1 MIYRSAQILELEEIL
16 ADHLQSSL
24 QEIWLEALVVPE
36 VLVVLVVLV
45 VLEEMQP
52 VALHCH
58 QKGGLDRTK
67 LLDPLV

>member
-1 MIYRSAQILELEEIL
+1 MELEEIL

-36 VLVVLVVLV
+36 VLVVLVVL
-45 VLEEMQP
+45 EEMQP

>member
-36 VLVVLVVLV
+36 VLEVLV

>member
-36 VLVVLVVLV
+36 VLEVLV
-45 VLEEMQP
+45 VLEEMQS

>member
-36 VLVVLVVLV
+36 VQ
-45 VLEEMQP
+45 EEMQP